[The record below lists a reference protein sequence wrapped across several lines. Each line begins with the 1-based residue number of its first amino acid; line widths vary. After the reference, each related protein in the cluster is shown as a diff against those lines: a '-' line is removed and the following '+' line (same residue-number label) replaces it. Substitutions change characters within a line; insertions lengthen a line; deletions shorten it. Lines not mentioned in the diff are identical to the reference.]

1 MRMTQ
6 RESRVLTALSE
17 AEEMASNGADCLHK
31 PPDCCECAH
40 DHPGA
45 VIAHYEG
52 EKRTEEP
59 VGCHC
64 TRAGKTCLRY
74 ACLDCNRMDKTD
86 FCAVMVRMQMAEGF

>member
-17 AEEMASNGADCLHK
+17 AEEMASKGGDCLHK
-31 PPDCCECAH
+31 PPECCDCAH

-45 VIAHYEG
+45 VIAHYDG

-64 TRAGKTCLRY
+64 TRAGKTLSQ
-74 ACLDCNRMDKTD
+74 
-86 FCAVMVRMQMAEGF
+86 VRLLEL